1 LVSLRTATFLNL
13 ASVSMPALTAVRA
26 DISFHDNEFTN
37 LNLDKV
43 ETIDGT
49 LAIANNNKLT
59 ETSFKSL
66 ARVNGALSIG
76 NNTELTAIDG
86 FPILSEIH
94 GTVDLAGGF
103 HSYSLPALQDVRGG
117 MRLQTT
123 STKLGCSDIERKLK
137 GENIVKG
144 DTWSCSA
151 SMQESNMIPTVGQN
165 PTSPKTGSYG
175 GGSSSSSGQG
185 GSSAGGNNMESSSS
199 SGATQ
204 VIAQG
209 STWLAAAIGLIY
221 TLGH

>member
-1 LVSLRTATFLNL
+1 MGSIRTATFLNL
-13 ASVSMPALTAVRA
+13 AGISMPTLGQVRA
-26 DISFHDNEFTN
+26 DISFLDNDFTA

-59 ETSFKSL
+59 ETSFKNL
-66 ARVNGALSIG
+66 VRVNGALSIG
-76 NNTELTAIDG
+76 NNTVLAAIDG
-86 FPILSEIH
+86 FPALSEIH

-103 HSYSLPALQDVRGG
+103 HTYSLPALQDVRGG

-123 STKLGCSDIERKLK
+123 SSKLGCSDIERKLK

-144 DTWSCSA
+144 NTWSCSA
-151 SMQESNMIPTVGQN
+151 SMQESNMIPTVGQS
-165 PTSPKTGSYG
+165 PTNPKTGSYG
-175 GGSSSSSGQG
+175 GGSSSSSSGQG
-185 GSSAGGNNMESSSS
+185 GNTNLDATSSA
-199 SGATQ
+199 TK